1 MTTSIN
7 EYKLYL
13 SPLLEDIFPI
23 QIVNK
28 DEMKSIIDKYSLTK
42 IDFTD
47 ELIPDEGHYQV
58 LEDTIE
64 ITDEGFEDDIMYSIL
79 DETTLTPTLLV
90 LLSKLYDIHPN
101 KENRKELL
109 NKLKKY
115 REKVTDENII
125 NTINK
130 MVTILSKTRDT
141 KAAVDVKLLKT
152 GLSEIIKKPDML
164 LFSQG
169 KEAKR
174 VSSITDY
181 ILQNRKSFPLFIKG
195 EFKKA
200 VDEYKFQPIRMWNP
214 Q

>member
-1 MTTSIN
+1 MTTRVN

-28 DEMKSIIDKYSLTK
+28 DEMKLIIDKYSLTK
-42 IDFTD
+42 VDFTD

-109 NKLKKY
+109 NKLK
-115 REKVTDENII
+115 V
-125 NTINK
+125 
-130 MVTILSKTRDT
+130 
-141 KAAVDVKLLKT
+141 
-152 GLSEIIKKPDML
+152 
-164 LFSQG
+164 
-169 KEAKR
+169 
-174 VSSITDY
+174 
-181 ILQNRKSFPLFIKG
+181 KSF
-195 EFKKA
+195 
-200 VDEYKFQPIRMWNP
+200 VS
-214 Q
+214 